1 MERKQG
7 LFSSLKDDL
16 IKGLS
21 PASSSSSTS
30 PMSSLLRRRKK
41 EYVPPLDLFIGETY
55 PSTPARPPVEAMS
68 PLKEG
73 PDDTE
78 CSFGTSSSS
87 DLRLLLGVLGAPL
100 APLHVTTTEPFPH
113 LAIKDIPIVSFST
126 FPLFCFSFFLFLVLL
141 SLLYFHIMSFHS
153 NVQSVM
159 QIER

>member
-21 PASSSSSTS
+21 PASSTS

-41 EYVPPLDLFIGETY
+41 EFVPPLDLFIGGAY
-55 PSTPARPPVEAMS
+55 PSTPVRPPVEAMS

-73 PDDTE
+73 PEDTE
-78 CSFGTSSSS
+78 CSIGTSSSS

-100 APLHVTTTEPFPH
+100 APLHVSTTEPFPH
-113 LAIKDIPIVSFST
+113 LAIKDIPI
-126 FPLFCFSFFLFLVLL
+126 
-141 SLLYFHIMSFHS
+141 IMSFYL
-153 NVQSVM
+153 NVPVLLYSK
-159 QIER
+159 IELNR

>member
-41 EYVPPLDLFIGETY
+41 EYVPPLDLLIGGTY
-55 PSTPARPPVEAMS
+55 PSIPARPPVEAMS

-113 LAIKDIPIVSFST
+113 LAIKDIPIVSFSH
-126 FPLFCFSFFLFLVLL
+126 FPSFLFFFLFSVLVL
-141 SLLYFHIMSFHS
+141 YFQIMSFHS
-153 NVQSVM
+153 NVYWYCYAAA
-159 QIER
+159 R